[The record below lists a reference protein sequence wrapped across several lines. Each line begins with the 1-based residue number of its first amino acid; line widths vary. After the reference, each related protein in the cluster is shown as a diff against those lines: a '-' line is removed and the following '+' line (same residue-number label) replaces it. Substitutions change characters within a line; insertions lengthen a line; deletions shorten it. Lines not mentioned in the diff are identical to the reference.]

1 MWLVP
6 WQRMNGEGVHF
17 NKIYGFLGVFSL
29 GYPGFSGF
37 EFFSS
42 LRLWAHLMG
51 SFQFTSELKIIP
63 LVFDEIFV

>member
-37 EFFSS
+37 EFFFVFETLGTFNGIFSIHK
-42 LRLWAHLMG
+42 RAENH
-51 SFQFTSELKIIP
+51 SFG
-63 LVFDEIFV
+63 V